1 MNVSRWN
8 HFKVESFIV
17 KKKIKEK
24 NEKPENKQC
33 RYVWDEIHLVSLRYC
48 HFLVLVVWFT
58 AILHFLLFSLVEFYS
73 NRNSF
78 FFCYFFDK
86 RFYCCCFFSIRADI
100 KQCRASFAFLVLYV
114 YLFLIVSCA
123 FHYFV
128 NKPKNYNVL
137 FVAESHFFLVARQHK
152 TAYMKWKDSFTI
164 FIFCRIGIQPMW
176 AWHSRHNK
184 ESVSIL
190 V

>member
-1 MNVSRWN
+1 MCGMR
-8 HFKVESFIV
+8 FTL
-17 KKKIKEK
+17 
-24 NEKPENKQC
+24 C
-33 RYVWDEIHLVSLRYC
+33 RYDIVI
-48 HFLVLVVWFT
+48 FLY
-58 AILHFLLFSLVEFYS
+58 LLFGLRQFFTFYCFHLL
-73 NRNSF
+73 NFTRIEIVF
-78 FFCYFFDK
+78 FRSFFDK
-86 RFYCCCFFSIRADI
+86 RFYCCCFLSIRADI
-100 KQCRASFAFLVLYV
+100 KQCRTFFAFLFLYV